1 MSLKRKGCG
10 MKSHKFQ
17 VLLLRNCFMWMM
29 LFFKSECRSS
39 KNQKLYYC
47 IKDHKC
53 FFFFLRFSNPVYTG
67 AKCLFH
73 VWACFLL
80 NNFFNIKIL
89 IYFKIKNIFK
99 KYKTPS
105 YPVKTEP
112 LVDSRTK
119 RIKPKSDMAGS
130 KL

>member
-1 MSLKRKGCG
+1 
-10 MKSHKFQ
+10 
-17 VLLLRNCFMWMM
+17 VLP
-29 LFFKSECRSS
+29 FK
-39 KNQKLYYC
+39 KY
-47 IKDHKC
+47 
-53 FFFFLRFSNPVYTG
+53 
-67 AKCLFH
+67 
-73 VWACFLL
+73 L

-89 IYFKIKNIFK
+89 IYFKIKNILK